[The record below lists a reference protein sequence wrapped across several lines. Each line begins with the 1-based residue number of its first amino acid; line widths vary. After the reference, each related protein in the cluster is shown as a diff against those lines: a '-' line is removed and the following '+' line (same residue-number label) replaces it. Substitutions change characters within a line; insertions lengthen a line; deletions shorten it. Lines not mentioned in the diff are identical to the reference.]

1 MKGKVKM
8 TLISIEK
15 ATILD
20 AEKLTEIMT
29 KTFDEEAKR
38 WLYGQDDVI
47 DYNIQPPGYSSVE
60 MMKYS
65 IEELD
70 SFKIIM
76 NEKIIGGIIVT
87 ISGKSYGRIDRIF
100 VDPVYQGKGIGSYV
114 IKLIEEE
121 YPNIRIWDLETSSR
135 QINNHHFYKKMGYE
149 IIFKSEDEYC
159 YVKRIT
165 VESAEESRIK
175 NKDLKQSQ
183 YENCSLVNTEY
194 YQVNLKHSAFVGSN
208 IMHMNMSNCNVSQSK
223 FRNINLKRSLFADL
237 NLSGS
242 KFNLVTLG
250 GVQFKNTSLGDEKEP
265 ISFEN
270 CDLEDSTIHNS
281 NLKNIEIVNCDM
293 TGMKIN
299 GIPIENLLELYNKV
313 KNKSMLLG

>member
-1 MKGKVKM
+1 M
-8 TLISIEK
+8 TIISIEK

-29 KTFDEEAKR
+29 RTFDEEAKR
-38 WLYGQDDVI
+38 WLCDQGDVI

-70 SFKIIM
+70 SFKVIM
-76 NEKIIGGIIVT
+76 DDKIIGGIIVT

-100 VDPVYQGKGIGSYV
+100 VEPDYQGKGIGSHV
-114 IKLIEEE
+114 IKSIEVE
-121 YPNIRIWDLETSSR
+121 YPSIRIWDLETSSR

-159 YVKRIT
+159 YVKRKY
-165 VESAEESRIK
+165 VESAEENLIINNDMK
-175 NKDLKQSQ
+175 NSQ
-183 YENCSLVNTEY
+183 YENCNLANTEY
-194 YQVNLKHSAFVGSN
+194 YQVSLKNSSFVGSN
-208 IMHMNMSNCNVSQSK
+208 MMNMKMSNCNVSQSK
-223 FRNINLKRSLFADL
+223 FRNINFKSSLYADL

-242 KFNLVTLG
+242 KFSFVTLG
-250 GVQFKNTSLGDEKEP
+250 GVHFKDISLGEGKHP
-265 ISFEN
+265 ISFN
-270 CDLEDSTIHNS
+270 RCDLEGSTISNS
-281 NLKNIEIVNCDM
+281 NLKNMEIENCDI

-299 GIPIENLLELYNKV
+299 GIPIEKLLELYNKV
-313 KNKSMLLG
+313 KS

>member
-1 MKGKVKM
+1 M
-8 TLISIEK
+8 TIISIEK

-38 WLYGQDDVI
+38 WLSVQGDVI

-70 SFKIIM
+70 SFKVIVD
-76 NEKIIGGIIVT
+76 EKIIGGIIVT

-100 VDPVYQGKGIGSYV
+100 VDPVYQGKGIGSFV
-114 IKLIEEE
+114 IKLIEEV
-121 YPNIRIWDLETSSR
+121 YPSIRIWELETSSR
-135 QINNHHFYKKMGYE
+135 QINNHYFYKKMGYE

-165 VESAEESRIK
+165 VDSAEEDLIK
-175 NKDLKQSQ
+175 NKDMKNSQ
-183 YENCSLVNTEY
+183 YENCNLANTEY
-194 YQVNLKHSAFVGSN
+194 YQVNLKNGSFVGSN
-208 IMHMNMSNCNVSQSK
+208 MMNLKMSNCNVSQSN
-223 FRNINLKRSLFADL
+223 FRNINFRNSSYADL

-242 KFNLVTLG
+242 KFDFVTLG
-250 GVQFKNTSLGDEKEP
+250 GVQFKDTNLGEDKDP
-265 ISFEN
+265 ISFN
-270 CDLEDSTIHNS
+270 RCDLEGSTISNS
-281 NLKNIEIVNCDM
+281 NLKNIEIENCDIS
-293 TGMKIN
+293 GMKIN
-299 GIPIENLLELYNKV
+299 GIPVENLLELYNKV
-313 KNKSMLLG
+313 KS

>member
-1 MKGKVKM
+1 M
-8 TLISIEK
+8 TIISIEK
-15 ATILD
+15 ATIVD

-29 KTFDEEAKR
+29 RTFDEEAKR
-38 WLYGQDDVI
+38 WLCGQGDVI

-65 IEELD
+65 IEELACY
-70 SFKIIM
+70 KVIM
-76 NEKIIGGIIVT
+76 DEKIIGGIIVT
-87 ISGKSYGRIDRIF
+87 ISGQSYGRIDRIF
-100 VDPVYQGKGIGSYV
+100 VDPVYQGKGIGSNV

-121 YPNIRIWDLETSSR
+121 YLNIRIWDLETSSR
-135 QINNHHFYKKMGYE
+135 QLNNHHFYKKMGYA

-165 VESAEESRIK
+165 VESAEENLIK
-175 NKDLKQSQ
+175 NKDLKNSQ
-183 YENCSLVNTEY
+183 YENCNLANTEY
-194 YQVNLKHSAFVGSN
+194 YQVNLKNSAFVASN

-223 FRNINLKRSLFADL
+223 FRNINFRNSSYADL

-265 ISFEN
+265 ILFDN
-270 CDLEDSTIHNS
+270 YDLEGSTIHNS
-281 NLKNIEIVNCDM
+281 NLKNIEIKNCDI
-293 TGMKIN
+293 TGMEIN
-299 GIPIENLLELYNKV
+299 GIQIEKLLELYNKV
-313 KNKSMLLG
+313 KS

>member
-1 MKGKVKM
+1 M
-8 TLISIEK
+8 TIISIEK

-38 WLYGQDDVI
+38 WLSVQGDVI

-70 SFKIIM
+70 SFKVIVD
-76 NEKIIGGIIVT
+76 EKIIGGIIVT

-100 VDPVYQGKGIGSYV
+100 VDPVYQGKGIGSFV
-114 IKLIEEE
+114 IKLIEEV
-121 YPNIRIWDLETSSR
+121 YPSIRIWELETSSR
-135 QINNHHFYKKMGYE
+135 QINNHYFYKKMGYE

-165 VESAEESRIK
+165 VDSAEEDLIK
-175 NKDLKQSQ
+175 NKDMKNSQ
-183 YENCSLVNTEY
+183 YENCNLANTEY
-194 YQVNLKHSAFVGSN
+194 YQVNLKNGSFVGSN
-208 IMHMNMSNCNVSQSK
+208 MMNLKMSNCNVSQSN
-223 FRNINLKRSLFADL
+223 FRNINFRNSSYADL

-242 KFNLVTLG
+242 KFDFVTLG
-250 GVQFKNTSLGDEKEP
+250 GVQFKDTNLGEDKDP
-265 ISFEN
+265 ISFN
-270 CDLEDSTIHNS
+270 RCDLEGSTISNS
-281 NLKNIEIVNCDM
+281 NLKNIEIENCDIS
-293 TGMKIN
+293 GMEIN
-299 GIPIENLLELYNKV
+299 GISVENLLELYNKV
-313 KNKSMLLG
+313 KS

>member
-1 MKGKVKM
+1 M
-8 TLISIEK
+8 TIITIDK

-20 AEKLTEIMT
+20 AGKLTEIMT
-29 KTFDEEAKR
+29 RTFDEETKR
-38 WLYGQDDVI
+38 WLCDQGDVI

-70 SFKIIM
+70 SYKVIM
-76 NEKIIGGIIVT
+76 DEKIIGGIIVT

-159 YVKRIT
+159 YVKRKN
-165 VESAEESRIK
+165 VDAAGENLIK
-175 NKDLKQSQ
+175 NKDMKNGQ
-183 YENCSLVNTEY
+183 YENCNLVNTEY
-194 YQVNLKHSAFVGSN
+194 YQVNLKNSAFVGSN

-223 FRNINLKRSLFADL
+223 FRNINFRRSSYADL
-237 NLSGS
+237 NLSSS

-250 GVQFKNTSLGDEKEP
+250 GVQFQNTSLGDEKEP

-270 CDLEDSTIHNS
+270 CDLEGSTIHNS
-281 NLKNIEIVNCDM
+281 NLKNIEIVNCDI

-313 KNKSMLLG
+313 KI

>member
-1 MKGKVKM
+1 M
-8 TLISIEK
+8 TIISIEK

-29 KTFDEEAKR
+29 RTFDEEAKR
-38 WLYGQDDVI
+38 WLGGQGDVI

-60 MMKYS
+60 MMRYS

-70 SFKIIM
+70 SYKVIM
-76 NEKIIGGIIVT
+76 DEKIIGGIIVT

-100 VDPVYQGKGIGSYV
+100 VEPVYQGKGIGSNV

-121 YPNIRIWDLETSSR
+121 YQSIKIWDLETSSR

-159 YVKRIT
+159 YVKRIHVGS
-165 VESAEESRIK
+165 VEENLIK
-175 NKDLKQSQ
+175 NKDMKTGQ
-183 YENCSLVNTEY
+183 YENCNLVNTEY
-194 YQVNLKHSAFVGSN
+194 YQVNLKNSAFVGSN

-223 FRNINLKRSLFADL
+223 FRNINFRNSSYADL

-265 ISFEN
+265 ILFDN
-270 CDLEDSTIHNS
+270 CDLEGSTIHNS
-281 NLKNIEIVNCDM
+281 NLKNIEIKNCDI

-299 GIPIENLLELYNKV
+299 GIQIEKLLELYNKV
-313 KNKSMLLG
+313 KS

>member
-1 MKGKVKM
+1 M
-8 TLISIEK
+8 TIISIEK

-20 AEKLTEIMT
+20 AEKLTEIM
-29 KTFDEEAKR
+29 KRTFDEEAKR

-47 DYNIQPPGYSSVE
+47 DYNIQPPGYSSIE

-70 SFKIIM
+70 SYKVIM
-76 NEKIIGGIIVT
+76 DEKIIGGIIVT

-100 VDPVYQGKGIGSYV
+100 VEPVYQGKGIGSYV

-149 IIFKSEDEYC
+149 IMFKSEDEYC
-159 YVKRIT
+159 YVKRKN
-165 VESAEESRIK
+165 VDAVGENLIK
-175 NKDLKQSQ
+175 NKDMKNGQ
-183 YENCSLVNTEY
+183 YENCNLVNTEY
-194 YQVNLKHSAFVGSN
+194 YQVNLKNSAFVGSN

-223 FRNINLKRSLFADL
+223 FRNINFRRSSYADL
-237 NLSGS
+237 NLSSS
-242 KFNLVTLG
+242 KFNWVTLG
-250 GVQFKNTSLGDEKEP
+250 GVQFQNTSLGDEKEP

-270 CDLEDSTIHNS
+270 CDLEGSTIHNS
-281 NLKNIEIVNCDM
+281 NLKNIEIVNCDI

-313 KNKSMLLG
+313 KI

>member
-250 GVQFKNTSLGDEKEP
+250 GVQFKNTSLGDKKEP

-281 NLKNIEIVNCDM
+281 NLKNIEIVNCDI